1 MSNLGGI
8 LSGALTGNTPA
19 QLPGSHTKDPEEKLV
34 QLLFK
39 RGSFRADLKEEESQE
54 VI

>member
-8 LSGALTGNTPA
+8 FPGALTGNTTA
-19 QLPGSHTKDPEEKLV
+19 KLPGSRTKNLEEKLV

>member
-8 LSGALTGNTPA
+8 LSGALAGNTPA

-34 QLLFK
+34 QLLFG
-39 RGSFRADLKEEESQE
+39 RGSFRADLKKESQE